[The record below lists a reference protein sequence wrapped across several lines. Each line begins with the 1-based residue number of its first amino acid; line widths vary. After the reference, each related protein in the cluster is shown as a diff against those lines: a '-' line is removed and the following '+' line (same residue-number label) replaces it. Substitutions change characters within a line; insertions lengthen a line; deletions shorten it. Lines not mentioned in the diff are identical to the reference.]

1 MTDINRNQGGVNYQ
15 RVIQIRRS
23 LHPVNPEQMHEIIKT
38 AGCSTRFADDGMA
51 FFTHT
56 VGRCEYPLNPCG
68 AHSRKWVEQACAD
81 QGFHRPCDIAA
92 LLVGAQVI
100 ATSNAIADAF
110 ERSPAATAAPSDNL
124 RALME
129 EIDLVVPQHTSF
141 TESGFGFAGGAQ

>member
-1 MTDINRNQGGVNYQ
+1 MSHNTPTVHYGQSHLITTRH
-15 RVIQIRRS
+15 RIERITPA
-23 LHPVNPEQMHEIIKT
+23 LMHRILTE
-38 AGCSTRFADDGMA
+38 AGCAVRFDEQSMA
-51 FFTHT
+51 VFTT
-56 VGRCEYPLNPCG
+56 NVGSVSYPLNPCG

-110 ERSPAATAAPSDNL
+110 ERSPAPTAAPSDNL

-129 EIDLVVPQHTSF
+129 EIDLAVPQRASF

>member
-1 MTDINRNQGGVNYQ
+1 MSHNTPTVHYGQSHIITTRH
-15 RVIQIRRS
+15 RIERITPA
-23 LHPVNPEQMHEIIKT
+23 LMHRILTE
-38 AGCSTRFADDGMA
+38 AGCAVRFDEQSMA
-51 FFTHT
+51 VFTT
-56 VGRCEYPLNPCG
+56 NVGSVSYPLNPCG

-110 ERSPAATAAPSDNL
+110 TAAPSDNL

-129 EIDLVVPQHTSF
+129 EIDLAVPQHASF